1 MNIGR
6 WEEMGLD
13 GTFNFVVFGTDAH
26 SCASH
31 RKGARSGCN
40 PAVQILRFNPAVQI
54 LLFYRSVFAQHRF
67 DASMLGVWLAFLAFF
82 RENDGDAIPN
92 RHLGCMLL
100 SLGARVIIPL
110 KTSGG
115 IN

>member
-1 MNIGR
+1 
-6 WEEMGLD
+6 MGLD

-40 PAVQILRFNPAVQI
+40 PVVQILR
-54 LLFYRSVFAQHRF
+54 FYRSVFAQHRF

-92 RHLGCMLL
+92 RPLGCMLL

>member
-1 MNIGR
+1 M
-6 WEEMGLD
+6 
-13 GTFNFVVFGTDAH
+13 GTFTPCLERRPTA
-26 SCASH
+26 A
-31 RKGARSGCN
+31 
-40 PAVQILRFNPAVQI
+40 LRI
-54 LLFYRSVFAQHRF
+54 EGRSVFAQHRF

-92 RHLGCMLL
+92 RPLGCMLL